1 MKKRALTIL
10 VILAVVFLTIAI
22 TLQISDSKE
31 LSTTKN
37 LESQGGAGKI
47 GVTVLPPQVEDK
59 LIGNTNG

>member
-10 VILAVVFLTIAI
+10 IILAAVLII
-22 TLQISDSKE
+22 TAVALQITSSEEVKTNQSNE
-31 LSTTKN
+31 RGS
-37 LESQGGAGKI
+37 AGKV